1 MYDKD
6 HVGTLIRNYRINA
19 GLTQEQFAEVIG
31 LSAKH
36 FSEIER
42 GGDAMSMKAMLT
54 FCETMGV
61 TPDQLLG
68 YSAPEA
74 PDDMAPMVATLKRF
88 TPAQR
93 KNILRMFV
101 SLLDLTT
108 PESDE

>member
-1 MYDKD
+1 MYDKN
-6 HVGTLIRNYRINA
+6 HAGALIRKYRNNA

-36 FSEIER
+36 FAEIER
-42 GGDAMSMKAMLT
+42 GKDAMGMKAMLA

-68 YSAPEA
+68 YAAPEA
-74 PDDMAPMVATLKRF
+74 PEDMAPMVATLKRF
-88 TPAQR
+88 TPTQR

-101 SLLDLTT
+101 SLLDLAA
-108 PESDE
+108 PESGE